1 MKTSLRSLL
10 KIMNRTA
17 LVTGAS
23 RGIGRSIALKLASA
37 GTKIIVASNE
47 RENNDKVV
55 GEISAAGGEAF
66 SVFVDMTSQ
75 DSIKEA
81 FAAALKQAGR
91 LDILVN
97 NAGVTKDGLA
107 MRMKREDW
115 DFVLSIN
122 LTGAFL
128 AAQQVLH
135 TMMKERWGRIIN
147 IASVVG
153 QSGNPGQA
161 NYVSSKAGII
171 GLTKAL
177 AQEVGSRNITVNAV
191 APGYIETDMTAK
203 LPQEVKDAMLAKIA
217 LRRGGTPD
225 DVAAAVKFLASD
237 DAAYITGHVINV
249 NGGMY
254 M

>member
-1 MKTSLRSLL
+1 MS
-10 KIMNRTA
+10 NRTA
-17 LVTGAS
+17 LVTGSS

-37 GTKIIVASNE
+37 GIRIIVASNE

-55 GEISAAGGEAF
+55 GEIKAAGGEAF
-66 SVFVDMTSQ
+66 AVFVDMTSQ

-81 FAAALKQAGR
+81 FAEALKQAGQI
-91 LDILVN
+91 DILVN

-107 MRMKREDW
+107 VRMKKDDW

-128 AAQQVLH
+128 ATQQVLPS
-135 TMMKERWGRIIN
+135 MMKARWGRIIN

-161 NYVSSKAGII
+161 NYVSTKAGII

-191 APGYIETDMTAK
+191 APGYIITDMTAK
-203 LPQEVKDAMLAKIA
+203 LPQEVKDAMMAKIP
-217 LRRGGTPD
+217 LKRGGTPED
-225 DVAAAVKFLASD
+225 IARAVNFLASD
-237 DAAYITGHVINV
+237 DAEYITGHVINV